1 MYSPMEHMG
10 LDSIERT
17 MMKTMLVSAC
27 LLGVSCRWHAKKIA
41 PSKAVERFLENHPG
55 VQVIPVC
62 PEELGG
68 LPTPRPPVKTVRGR
82 VYETVAE
89 KELRAS
95 VTGKDVTDAFV
106 AGAEATLAI
115 AKKHRCKLT
124 VLCARSPSC
133 AKTGITGKLLEANG
147 IAVINL
153 F

>member
-1 MYSPMEHMG
+1 
-10 LDSIERT
+10 
-17 MMKTMLVSAC
+17 MKILLVSAC
-27 LLGVSCRWHAKKIA
+27 LLGVPCRWHGKKIA
-41 PSKAVERFLENHPG
+41 PSKAVEQFLENHPG
-55 VQVIPVC
+55 VNVVPVC

-82 VYETVAE
+82 VYETVPE

-115 AKKHRCKLT
+115 AKMHRCKLA

-133 AKTGITGKLLEANG
+133 AKTGITGRLLEANG
-147 IAVINL
+147 ITVVNL

>member
-1 MYSPMEHMG
+1 ME
-10 LDSIERT
+10 LDSIERI
-17 MMKTMLVSAC
+17 MMKTLLVSAC
-27 LLGVSCRWHAKKIA
+27 LLGVACRWHAKKIA
-41 PSKAVERFLENHPG
+41 PSKAVAQFLANHPG
-55 VQVIPVC
+55 VKVIPVC

-82 VYETVAE
+82 VYETVPD

-115 AKKHRCKLT
+115 AKKHCCKLA

-133 AKTGITGKLLEANG
+133 AKSGITGKLLEANG
-147 IAVINL
+147 ITVVNL

>member
-1 MYSPMEHMG
+1 MITGASSNPRSKFSLASIYPAMEHMG
-10 LDSIERT
+10 LDSIERN

-55 VQVIPVC
+55 VKVIPIC

-82 VYETVAE
+82 VFETVPD

-95 VTGKDVTDAFV
+95 VTGKDVIITLCGLYNNEEVLNAALEFAGPGVASLSMDA
-106 AGAEATLAI
+106 
-115 AKKHRCKLT
+115 RM
-124 VLCARSPSC
+124 
-133 AKTGITGKLLEANG
+133 
-147 IAVINL
+147 
-153 F
+153 